1 MTKKIFFILFTVL
14 AFSCSTN
21 TESLTSDEFSRVQD
35 SVRMMLTSVSQNVS
49 QNGPVAWLGYFEN
62 EPSFYMASQGE
73 LVFPNHDSA
82 KVFIDSVLVK
92 IMPKIKLQWSN
103 ISIDPISPNWADARA
118 YYHEEIRD
126 PSGKTNPENGY
137 FTALVHR
144 RKEGW
149 KLRNAHWST
158 RAAH

>member
-1 MTKKIFFILFTVL
+1 MTKKIFFILFTAL

-21 TESLTSDEFSRVQD
+21 TESLTSEQFSGVQD
-35 SVRMMLTSVSQNVS
+35 SVRLMLASISQNVS
-49 QNGPVAWLGYFEN
+49 QNSPVAWLSYFEN

-82 KVFIDSVLVK
+82 RIFIDSILVK

-103 ISIDPISPNWADARA
+103 ISIDPISINWADARA
-118 YYHEEIRD
+118 YYHED
-126 PSGKTNPENGY
+126 VTDSSGKTRPENGY

-158 RAAH
+158 QAAH